1 MSETGAK
8 RLTERLR
15 AMFRPRN
22 GDTDLREAIEEL
34 IEETADE
41 RTDELDPGERDLL
54 RNIMKLREISAHNV
68 MVPRADIVAIPHD
81 VTLPDLVAKMA
92 KESHSRLPVYR
103 ESLDDIIGF
112 VHIKDVLPFWGA
124 EKPFK
129 LEDIL
134 RRVLFVAPSMRALD
148 LLLQMRAARIHMAL
162 VVDEYGGI
170 DGLVTIEDVV
180 EEIVGEIEDE
190 HDVDEGPKLVREG
203 EGTFVADARLPLEEF
218 EEAFGE
224 VLTQEE
230 READLNTLGGFVV
243 SLAGRVPGRGEI
255 IAHPA
260 GVEFEVLDAD
270 PRRLKR
276 LRVRRTTAKPTEG
289 EQAAR

>member
-22 GDTDLREAIEEL
+22 GDTDLRDAIEEL
-34 IEETADE
+34 IEETADQQ
-41 RTDELDPGERDLL
+41 TELDPGERDLL
-54 RNIMKLREISAHNV
+54 RNIMKLREISAHDV

-81 VTLPDLVAKMA
+81 ITLPNLVAKMA
-92 KESHSRLPVYR
+92 KDAHSRLPVYR

-134 RRVLFVAPSMRALD
+134 RRVLFIAPSMRALD
-148 LLLQMRAARIHMAL
+148 LLLQMRAARVHMAL
-162 VVDEYGGI
+162 VIDEYGGI

-180 EEIVGEIEDE
+180 EEIVGEIDDE
-190 HDVDEGPKLVREG
+190 HDVDEGPKLIREG
-203 EGTFVADARLPLEEF
+203 EGVFVADGRLPLEDF

-255 IAHPA
+255 IAHPS
-260 GVEFEVLDAD
+260 GVEFEILDAD

-276 LRVRRTTAKPTEG
+276 LRIRRTAPKPIEG
-289 EQAAR
+289 EEATG

>member
-1 MSETGAK
+1 
-8 RLTERLR
+8 
-15 AMFRPRN
+15 MFRPRN
-22 GDTDLREAIEEL
+22 GDTDLRDAIEEL
-34 IEETADE
+34 IEETADQQ
-41 RTDELDPGERDLL
+41 TELDPGERDLL
-54 RNIMKLREISAHNV
+54 RNIMKLREISAHDV

-81 VTLPDLVAKMA
+81 ITLPNLVAKMA
-92 KESHSRLPVYR
+92 KDAHSRLPVYR

-134 RRVLFVAPSMRALD
+134 RRVLFIAPSMRALD
-148 LLLQMRAARIHMAL
+148 LLLQMRAARVHMAL
-162 VVDEYGGI
+162 VIDEYGGI

-180 EEIVGEIEDE
+180 EEIVGEIDDE
-190 HDVDEGPKLVREG
+190 HDVDEGPKLIREG
-203 EGTFVADARLPLEEF
+203 EGVFVADGRLPLEDF

-255 IAHPA
+255 IAHPS
-260 GVEFEVLDAD
+260 GVEFEILDAD

-276 LRVRRTTAKPTEG
+276 LRIRRTAPKPIEG
-289 EQAAR
+289 EEATG